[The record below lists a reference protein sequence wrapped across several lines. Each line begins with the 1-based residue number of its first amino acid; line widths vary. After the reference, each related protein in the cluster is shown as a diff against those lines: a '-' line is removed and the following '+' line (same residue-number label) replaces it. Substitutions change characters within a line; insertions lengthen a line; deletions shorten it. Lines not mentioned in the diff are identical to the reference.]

1 MSSKQSTSSDNI
13 DRSFDN
19 ETERLMIRIL
29 EREDL
34 EPARLLHN
42 EHSTLL
48 MLTDVEHVSQA
59 QQESWFQSVS
69 LSKTSRRYAIREKSS
84 RDFVGVFRVD
94 HLDLKNRSVMIG
106 LDIVPRHR
114 GKGYAPEVYNWFL
127 AYFFRQLGMH
137 RVSLKVLDDNGRARR
152 LYERL
157 GFREEGRERDALF
170 REGRFHDY
178 ICMSVLESEYRERA
192 GV

>member
-1 MSSKQSTSSDNI
+1 MSLKQSTSSDSVERSLDNAT
-13 DRSFDN
+13 DR
-19 ETERLMIRIL
+19 LLIRIL
-29 EREDL
+29 ERDDI

-69 LSKTSRRYAIREKSS
+69 LSRSSRRYAVREKVSN
-84 RDFVGVFRVD
+84 DFVGVFRVD
-94 HLDLKNRSVMIG
+94 HLDFKNRSVMVG

-114 GKGYAPEVYNWFL
+114 GKGFAPEVYQWFL
-127 AYFFRQLGMH
+127 AYFFQQLGMH
-137 RVSLKVLDDNGRARR
+137 RVSLKVLDDNGKARK

-178 ICMSVLESEYRERA
+178 ICMSLLDSEYRERA
-192 GV
+192 PV